1 MVVLEGVITEIGQLG
16 LWLQAIGIAV
26 VLVIVFNVISFFY
39 NKKRLKQIAAIRRDM
54 ERIEGKID
62 KLVKQKK

>member
-1 MVVLEGVITEIGQLG
+1 MVLVEDVIAEVGQLG